1 VAGEGANKMQ
11 AIWLGQVPSE
21 PLNPKLIS
29 VVPDDSLILGWDA
42 PLKDGCLS
50 ILSYTVAKN
59 GVEHLTNIDP
69 SLTQISDNIEVGGSI
84 GDLIT
89 YEIKAL
95 NHAGASIYSESL
107 TIMVGLK
114 PNPPQNVSRVQILSE
129 TSI

>member
-1 VAGEGANKMQ
+1 MR
-11 AIWLGQVPSE
+11 
-21 PLNPKLIS
+21 
-29 VVPDDSLILGWDA
+29 
-42 PLKDGCLS
+42 DGCLT

-59 GVEHLTNIDP
+59 GSDHLTNIDP
-69 SLTQISDNIEVGGSI
+69 SLTQLTDRIEVGGSI

-95 NHAGASIYSESL
+95 NHAGSSIYSESL

-114 PNPPQNVSRVQILSE
+114 PNPPQNVSRVHILSE